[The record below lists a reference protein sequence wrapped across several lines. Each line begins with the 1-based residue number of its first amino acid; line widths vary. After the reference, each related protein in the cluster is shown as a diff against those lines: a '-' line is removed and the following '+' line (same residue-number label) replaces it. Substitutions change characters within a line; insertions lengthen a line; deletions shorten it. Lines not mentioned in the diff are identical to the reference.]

1 MGRSW
6 KAHMESI
13 ERGGYLMAQYT
24 ENYNLELQQGTDFI
38 NVNGLNTN
46 FNTIDGEL
54 KNLEDNKAPKAHKHM
69 TSDITDFPTALP
81 ADGGDADTVN
91 GHTVNADVPSNA
103 KFTDTVYTHPSTH
116 PASMITGLPTSLPAS
131 DVYSWA
137 KQANKPAYS
146 ASEVGALAVNGK
158 ATSAGTADNATN
170 ANNSDKI
177 DNYHVQVV
185 ASVPA
190 STVANTI
197 YFVTE

>member
-1 MGRSW
+1 
-6 KAHMESI
+6 
-13 ERGGYLMAQYT
+13 MAQYT

>member
-1 MGRSW
+1 
-6 KAHMESI
+6 MESI

>member
-1 MGRSW
+1 
-6 KAHMESI
+6 
-13 ERGGYLMAQYT
+13 MAQYT

-131 DVYSWA
+131 DVYIWA

-158 ATSAGTADNATN
+158 AVSAGTADSATNATN
-170 ANNSDKI
+170 ATNASNSDKV
-177 DNYHVQVV
+177 DNKHVEVLTQ
-185 ASVPA
+185 AA
-190 STVANTI
+190 YDALGTKDANTI
-197 YFVTE
+197 YFTT